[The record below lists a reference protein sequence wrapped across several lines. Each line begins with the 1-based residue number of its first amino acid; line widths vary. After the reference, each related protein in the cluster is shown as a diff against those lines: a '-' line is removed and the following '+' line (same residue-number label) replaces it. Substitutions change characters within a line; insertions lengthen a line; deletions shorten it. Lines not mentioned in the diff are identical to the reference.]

1 MFKDLIPEFSLI
13 LAPMEAIT
21 NKPFRKICKKYGAD
35 ILVTE
40 FIASD
45 ALARDVKDSVIK
57 MGFDEMERPLGI
69 QIFGNNAESLVK
81 AVYIAEKENPDFIDI
96 NWGCPVKKVAG
107 KGSGSGIMNDIPR
120 MVELTKA
127 VVNAS
132 SIPVT
137 VKTRL
142 GYSEDSKPIVDIA
155 ERLQDVGIQ
164 AISIHGR
171 TRAQM
176 YKGDA
181 DWTLIGEVKNNPR
194 MTIPIFGNGDI
205 DSPEKAVEFKNRY
218 GVDGILIGRAT
229 IGNPFIF
236 QQTKE
241 MIEGK
246 TPTIIPINEKV
257 EICKLHLEGLIE
269 LRGERNAIFEM
280 RKNYSGYFK
289 GLINFKPYRL
299 QLVTSTLYSE
309 IQNLLDQVLD
319 IYSEQET

>member
-1 MFKDLIPEFSLI
+1 
-13 LAPMEAIT
+13 MEAIT

-45 ALARDVKDSVIK
+45 ALARDVKDSIIK
-57 MGFDEMERPLGI
+57 MNFDKEERPLGI
-69 QIFGNNAESLVK
+69 QIFGNNADSLIK
-81 AVYIAEKENPDFIDI
+81 AVSIAEKENPDFIDI

-107 KGSGSGIMNDIPR
+107 KGSGSGIMNDIPK
-120 MVELTKA
+120 MIELTKA
-127 VVNAS
+127 VVDAS
-132 SIPVT
+132 SVPVT

-142 GYSEDSKPIVDIA
+142 GYSEDSKPIVEIA

-176 YKGDA
+176 YKGEA
-181 DWTLIGEVKNNPR
+181 DWSLIGEVKNNPR
-194 MTIPIFGNGDI
+194 MSIPVFGNGDI
-205 DSPEKAVEFKNRY
+205 DSAEKMIEFKNRY

-236 QQTKE
+236 QECKE
-241 MIEGK
+241 ILRGE
-246 TPTIIPINEKV
+246 TPSIIPIWEKV
-257 EICKLHLEGLIE
+257 EICKAHLDGLVE
-269 LRGERNAIFEM
+269 LRGEKHAIFEM

-289 GLINFKPYRL
+289 GLANFKPYRL
-299 QLVTSTLYSE
+299 QLVTSVLYSE
-309 IQNLLDQVLD
+309 IENLLDQILNT
-319 IYSEQET
+319 YSE